1 MNLWRWGVRS
11 HQSRIAGNQHFRH
24 FLLAVLFA
32 VLLCPTQAH
41 AVSASVAYQPMT
53 SSGLA
58 AGQAFEAWI
67 VLDKPTDPAQ
77 PGYAVPAGAT
87 MRFKFGKAFTPVA
100 HIEPEV
106 VFLYGWPQ
114 KAIPVKFEVAVDPGD
129 SRTIVVTLK
138 EAIQAAP
145 PDRPGLKAIHLRT
158 GESNPAK
165 AGDYPIEIQF
175 SNAGELS
182 GSITAMAA
190 ITSAPVPVIAAYN
203 QLHEGRNEDGQHV
216 KRGETAALPIDLLV
230 NLPNKSRSSIS
241 LRPAPEGG
249 LEILS
254 DHERIGT
261 ITAGGVQLTL
271 TPVAF
276 GPGFARL
283 GIVRCQATAGTQTGT
298 AEINAHLTGGPA
310 YTLHVVI
317 EP

>member
-1 MNLWRWGVRS
+1 MSLRS
-11 HQSRIAGNQHFRH
+11 AKISSSQRMGGLHYEFSFA
-24 FLLAVLFA
+24 LLMVFILS
-32 VLLCPTQAH
+32 VTQAAH
-41 AVSASVAYQPMT
+41 GVSASVAYQPMT

-58 AGQAFEAWI
+58 AGQPFEAWI
-67 VLDKPTDPAQ
+67 MLDKPTDPAQ
-77 PGYAVPAGAT
+77 PGYAVPAGAA
-87 MRFKFGKAFTPVA
+87 MRFKVGKAFTPVA

-114 KAIPVKFEVAVDPGD
+114 KAVPVKFEVAIDPGD
-129 SRTIVVTLK
+129 PRTIVVTLK

-158 GESNPAK
+158 GESNPAE
-165 AGDYPIEIQF
+165 AGGYPIEIQF
-175 SNAGELS
+175 SNAGELT
-182 GSITAMAA
+182 GTTTAMAP

-203 QLHEGRNEDGQHV
+203 QLHEGRNEDWQHV
-216 KRGETAALPIDLLV
+216 KRSETAALPIDLLV

-241 LRPAPEGG
+241 LRPAPGGG

-254 DHERIGT
+254 DKEPIGKVT
-261 ITAGGVQLTL
+261 TRGVQLTL

-283 GIVRCQATAGTQTGT
+283 GIVRFQATAGTQTGT
-298 AEINAHLTGGPA
+298 AEINAQLTGGPVYA
-310 YTLHVVI
+310 LHVVI

>member
-1 MNLWRWGVRS
+1 
-11 HQSRIAGNQHFRH
+11 
-24 FLLAVLFA
+24 
-32 VLLCPTQAH
+32 
-41 AVSASVAYQPMT
+41 MT

-58 AGQAFEAWI
+58 VGQPFEAWI

-77 PGYAVPAGAT
+77 SGYAVPAGAT

-106 VFLYGWPQ
+106 AFLYGWPQ

-138 EAIQAAP
+138 EAIQASP
-145 PDRPGLKAIHLRT
+145 SDRPGLKAIHLRT
-158 GESNPAK
+158 GELNPSK

-182 GSITAMAA
+182 GSSTAIAP
-190 ITSAPVPVIAAYN
+190 ITSVPVPVIAAYN
-203 QLHEGRNEDGQHV
+203 QLHEGRNEDWQHV
-216 KRGETAALPIDLLV
+216 KHGESAALRIDFLV
-230 NLPNKSRSSIS
+230 NLPSKSRSPIS
-241 LRPAPEGG
+241 LRPAPEGR

-261 ITAGGVQLTL
+261 ITTRGAQVTL

-283 GIVRCQATAGTQTGT
+283 GIVRFRATAGMQTGT
-298 AEINAHLTGGPA
+298 AEITAQLNGGPA
-310 YTLHVVI
+310 CTLHVVV